1 MSAAF
6 DEKKSSGK
14 HLEDLP
20 RKREE
25 KVSIGTTTFVKAFF
39 ILTSSEW
46 TLPFFEES
54 TLREP

>member
-25 KVSIGTTTFVKAFF
+25 KVSIGTTTFIKSFF
-39 ILTSSEW
+39 QMAHYEGDFSH
-46 TLPFFEES
+46 
-54 TLREP
+54 